1 MSGVGKRVRVSLANK
16 CQLLFGAAV
25 ILILLAALLVVSL
38 RMSSLVER
46 QPRKRA
52 QDFANAWLED
62 RIQLGGAIIPVDQNV
77 EPLPPDERLTL
88 SLIERE
94 DFERLSS
101 RDAFLAKAIER
112 FERAEHV
119 QSAFTSAEDAE
130 GTTYYRYARAI
141 RKSDLARLR
150 SGLGGVGPLS
160 GGLGATL
167 DTARLGDPLEMLL
180 LIQLRDEQAEREK
193 LLNRIYLAAAG
204 LAAGLLAIATFWFIT
219 TRIILS
225 PVRVLHDYA
234 ERVSEGDTSIRSDI
248 NTGDEFE
255 ALSNM
260 FNTMLDSLKD
270 QQDQLR
276 VANKTL
282 DLRVGELAE
291 SNVALYEA
299 NKMKGEFL
307 ANVSHELRT
316 PLNSIIGFAE
326 VLDETLPDAEGD
338 AKTNTEPGD
347 GGGGESATP
356 ARPGKQRRYA
366 RNIITS
372 ARRLLDL
379 INDLLDLAKIEAG
392 KMEPRVEP
400 VSLAD
405 ICEGLA
411 TLMRPQAEARHIE
424 IRLKV
429 APRLPLVHTDAG
441 KLQQILFNFL
451 ANAVKFTPDGGTV
464 VLAASAEDGGGDAPG
479 GDAPRGDAPPSRV
492 RVSVTDTGPGIAAED
507 QERIF
512 DKFTQLDPSV
522 TKRHGGT
529 GLGLT
534 ISRELADM
542 LHAAIDVRSTLHRGA
557 TFSLVLPV
565 KFPSPAPRSCP
576 RTPLPP
582 RDAST

>member
-1 MSGVGKRVRVSLANK
+1 MSGVAKRVRVSLANK

-25 ILILLAALLVVSL
+25 ILILLAALLVVAL

-94 DFERLSS
+94 DFERLSA
-101 RDAFLAKAIER
+101 RDAFIGEAIDK
-112 FERAEHV
+112 FERSEHV
-119 QSAFTSAEDAE
+119 QSEFSSARDAE
-130 GTTYYRYARAI
+130 GATYYRYARAI
-141 RKSDLARLR
+141 RESDLDRLR
-150 SGLGGVGPLS
+150 SGLGGVGPLG

-167 DTARLGDPLEMLL
+167 DTARLGDPLDMLL
-180 LIQLRDEQAEREK
+180 LIQLRDEQAQREK

-234 ERVSEGDTSIRSDI
+234 ERVSEGDTAIRSDI

-270 QQDQLR
+270 QQDRLH

-326 VLDETLPDAEGD
+326 ILDETLPGAEPARGD
-338 AKTNTEPGD
+338 AR
-347 GGGGESATP
+347 ESP
-356 ARPGKQRRYA
+356 AADRSGKQRRYA

-405 ICEGLA
+405 VCEGLA
-411 TLMRPQAEARHIE
+411 TLMRPQAETRNIAIHLKIE
-424 IRLKV
+424 
-429 APRLPLVHTDAG
+429 PRLPVVHTDAG

-464 VLAASAEDGGGDAPG
+464 VLAAAAGGGEGHAS
-479 GDAPRGDAPPSRV
+479 PSRV
-492 RVSVTDTGPGIAAED
+492 RISVTDTGPGIADED

-512 DKFTQLDPSV
+512 EKFTQLDPSV

-542 LHAAIDVRSTLHRGA
+542 LHATIDVRSVPHRGA

-565 KFPSPAPRSCP
+565 KFPESRPALMPEGS
-576 RTPLPP
+576 
-582 RDAST
+582 ASSA